1 MLDLPWITALPDSVT
16 IVLFK
21 QPRFFFIKNADFY
34 APSIAIFLINR
45 IHLKHDRTIFSV
57 SSHFRLYKKRPQKC
71 VKGLTCRN
79 TLCIIH
85 SFTASQLHSFT
96 ASQLHSFTAFF
107 YTPVL
112 SFFLISLCM
121 YKEQNGFS
129 MNLFYY
135 INRYR

>member
-1 MLDLPWITALPDSVT
+1 MSLKHFMIALSFSIT

-96 ASQLHSFTAFF
+96 ASQLHSFTASQLFF
-107 YTPVL
+107 THFHYH
-112 SFFLISLCM
+112 FFSSAYACIKNKTASL
-121 YKEQNGFS
+121 
-129 MNLFYY
+129 
-135 INRYR
+135 

>member
-45 IHLKHDRTIFSV
+45 IHLKHDKTIFSV

-71 VKGLTCRN
+71 AKDLTCRN

-107 YTPVL
+107 YTFPL

>member
-71 VKGLTCRN
+71 AKDLTCRN
-79 TLCIIH
+79 ILCII
-85 SFTASQLHSFT
+85 HSFT

>member
-71 VKGLTCRN
+71 AKDLTCRN
-79 TLCIIH
+79 TLCIIHRFTASPLHRFTASPLH

-96 ASQLHSFTAFF
+96 ASQLFFTHFHYHFF
-107 YTPVL
+107 SSAYACIKNKTG
-112 SFFLISLCM
+112 SL
-121 YKEQNGFS
+121 
-129 MNLFYY
+129 
-135 INRYR
+135 

>member
-71 VKGLTCRN
+71 AKDLTCRN

-85 SFTASQLHSFT
+85 SFTASQLHS
-96 ASQLHSFTAFF
+96 FF